1 MLPIMKTYLNTI
13 SRRELLAA
21 TGAALLG
28 NVASAREDNRWETT
42 QAGVTAVQRGLQWL
56 ARSQGVAGNWGSNDL
71 GLVSLG
77 ALAFLAAG
85 HAPERSKQYGDNVS
99 RALNFVLSSAK
110 PSGLLNISDPRRD
123 MYNHGLSAFVL
134 TQAYGVHHDRR
145 MGPALDKALKLISR
159 VQCSDGGWEY
169 TAVRMSRGHD
179 LSLTVMQAK
188 ALRGAMDMGLEVPP
202 EVIARA
208 IAYVRRCFRGAGEGG
223 AGAFTYRGDP
233 IRPGRGA
240 IGVAA
245 CGAVCLQE
253 FGEYDDY
260 RIQQSLNLASN
271 RIRSHIGSEKGQLP
285 LEAYAMYYVAQG
297 LYQVGGNHW
306 RQVYPMVRDAMVKT
320 QHGDGFWRDSRVTG
334 QPGQLFATAVGVFAL
349 SVPNRYLPILQRGKN
364 QRTSGGT
371 E

>member
-1 MLPIMKTYLNTI
+1 M
-13 SRRELLAA
+13 SRRKLLI
-21 TGAALLG
+21 GSVAALAGNISLG
-28 NVASAREDNRWETT
+28 GENSHWEITRSSA
-42 QAGVTAVQRGLQWL
+42 AAVERGLRWL

-85 HAPERSKQYGDNVS
+85 HAPQRSKKYGESVS

-110 PSGLLNISDPRRD
+110 PSGLLNISGSQRD
-123 MYNHGLSAFVL
+123 MYNHGLSTFVL
-134 TQAYGVHHDRR
+134 TQAYGVHADRR
-145 MGPALDKALKLISR
+145 LGPTLDKALKLISR
-159 VQCSDGGWEY
+159 VQCADGGWEY
-169 TAVRMSRGHD
+169 VAVRMPRGHD

-202 EVIARA
+202 EVVARA
-208 IAYVRRCFRGAGEGG
+208 ISYVRRCFRSSEEG
-223 AGAFTYRGDP
+223 GAFTYRGDP

-240 IGVAA
+240 IGMAA

-260 RIQQSLNLASN
+260 RIEQSISFASD
-271 RIRSHIGSEKGQLP
+271 RMRSHMSLGEVQLP
-285 LEAYAMYYVAQG
+285 LEAYAMYYVVQG
-297 LYQVGGNHW
+297 LYQVGGKHW
-306 RQVYPMVRDAMVKT
+306 RKMYPLIRDAIVKT

-334 QPGQLFATAVGVFAL
+334 RAGQLFATAVGVFAL
-349 SVPNRYLPILQRGKN
+349 SVPNRYLPILQRGQMKHAA
-364 QRTSGGT
+364 GGA